1 MAPSEFD
8 LRAAL
13 RDGEGEGLNADRL
26 MMIGE
31 AYSDRRRQ
39 HRVRLLS
46 AATVVAVISGVAVA
60 AVQFGGNGESG
71 AGGGS
76 MADKA
81 IGGAAGGGQ
90 LRRAQGSA
98 TGVAGVPMA
107 SSAHKAL
114 AGVACPSPAPHYSL
128 SRGNGS
134 APYGATSPLF
144 TSAVTSLVVCAYGPS
159 FDAASARQ
167 PARLEVAGSLAAR
180 LAVSLENAP
189 AAAPDETCSSVTT
202 QEYAVIPVDTSGDV
216 LQPVTAQLPATACGA
231 MVTNG
236 TAVRYGWQPPPKVA
250 RKLHE
255 LTAAKPPDSPV
266 AASPTAT
273 N

>member
-71 AGGGS
+71 GAGSDS

-81 IGGAAGGGQ
+81 IAGAAGGGQ

-98 TGVAGVPMA
+98 TGVPGVPMA

-114 AGVACPSPAPHYSL
+114 AGVPCPSPAPHYSL

-134 APYGATSPLF
+134 APYGATSPL
-144 TSAVTSLVVCAYGPS
+144 
-159 FDAASARQ
+159 
-167 PARLEVAGSLAAR
+167 
-180 LAVSLENAP
+180 
-189 AAAPDETCSSVTT
+189 
-202 QEYAVIPVDTSGDV
+202 
-216 LQPVTAQLPATACGA
+216 
-231 MVTNG
+231 
-236 TAVRYGWQPPPKVA
+236 
-250 RKLHE
+250 
-255 LTAAKPPDSPV
+255 
-266 AASPTAT
+266 
-273 N
+273 